1 MPLILMRFIQ
11 CRVSYPYVIQRLK
24 TISRLVGLK
33 VKINKFRQ
41 RLTSLFYRIPMQ
53 IQFRYIVKMTTLH
66 FVHHFLGYATIQCR
80 VSYPYV
86 IQRLKT
92 ISRLVGLRV
101 KFQIYRAPLQG
112 IGISL

>member
-1 MPLILMRFIQ
+1 MPLILMRF
-11 CRVSYPYVIQRLK
+11 
-24 TISRLVGLK
+24 
-33 VKINKFRQ
+33 
-41 RLTSLFYRIPMQ
+41 
-53 IQFRYIVKMTTLH
+53 
-66 FVHHFLGYATIQCR
+66 IQCR